1 MRATEF
7 VNEEINP
14 DILNTKFK
22 HKQVIGD
29 YTLSSETVRLPTG
42 PLMLQIKAFIGDKYI
57 GKADFY
63 IGVRSE
69 TLHSGL
75 TTVDP
80 AYKKQ
85 GVATAMYAYAKMLG
99 NDIVPSV
106 QQLAPGKKMWAAWKK
121 SGEAKHLMPANES
134 QTAKTGIMQTD
145 VYGSRAYHA
154 RCLEPGCDWES
165 RRYDRIQQA
174 QAAAKKHAATHF
186 DKKAVAE
193 AFDQPYKLKWEK
205 SDYGDYDALAKLD
218 DGTFL
223 SIMFNNEYKKNWMV
237 EFYRN
242 NSQAV
247 TGEGDAPRIFATV
260 LHAIAQFIKKKKPAS
275 IFFSAVKEDDP
286 TGSRAKLYDRLV
298 QRYASGLGYTV
309 QKQEQPGSVSFKL
322 VQTQPVEEN
331 FADGRKPGRKGL
343 AKRVGVD
350 CKQPVSKLRKI
361 AKNSSGERQRM
372 AHWCANMKAGRAKK
386 K

>member
-121 SGEAKHLMPANES
+121 SGEAKHLMPANEA